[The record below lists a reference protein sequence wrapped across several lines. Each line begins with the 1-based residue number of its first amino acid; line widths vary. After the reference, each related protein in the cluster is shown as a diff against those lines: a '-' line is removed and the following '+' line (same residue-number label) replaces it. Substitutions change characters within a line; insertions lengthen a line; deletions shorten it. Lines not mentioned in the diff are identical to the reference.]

1 MMQIY
6 VFAVS
11 QANFFTLLWVMLCNF
26 FCTQGKLEKMVVEI
40 LVFFIACAICH
51 QMGRVF
57 LQFSCM
63 NFGVYLQRETVK

>member
-1 MMQIY
+1 MDDI
-6 VFAVS
+6 
-11 QANFFTLLWVMLCNF
+11 MLF

-40 LVFFIACAICH
+40 LVFFHCLRYLPPDGAC
-51 QMGRVF
+51 V